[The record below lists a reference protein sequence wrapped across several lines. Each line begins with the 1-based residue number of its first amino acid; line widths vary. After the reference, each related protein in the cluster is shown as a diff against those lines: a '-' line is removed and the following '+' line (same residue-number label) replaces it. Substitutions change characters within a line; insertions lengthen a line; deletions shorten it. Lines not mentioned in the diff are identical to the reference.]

1 MELLL
6 LSNSTNPGRGFLEH
20 AREAIRDV
28 LGGRDRLLFVPW
40 AGTRPQEYTDRVAH
54 ALAPA
59 GVRVEGLDRRRAEQQ
74 LAAAQAVFVGGGN
87 TFRLVKALQESGLMA
102 LLRERARAAGVYI
115 GSSAG
120 SNLACPTLRTTNDMP
135 IVSPPSFETLGLLP
149 FQINPH
155 YLDADPAS
163 VHMGETREQRIEEFL
178 EDNDMAVLGLR
189 EGSWL
194 RGSGTSLHLGGSAGA
209 RLFHRGR
216 APRELDRGADVSY
229 LLAGRY
235 RYDVGVEG

>member
-6 LSNSTNPGRGFLEH
+6 LSNSTSPGRGFLEH
-20 AREAIRDV
+20 AREAIGDV

-40 AGTRPQEYTDRVAH
+40 AGSRHREYTDRVAH

-59 GVRVEGLDRRRAEQQ
+59 GVSVEGLDARQAPAQ

-87 TFRLVKALQESGLMA
+87 TFRLVKALQEAGLMG
-102 LLRERARAAGVYI
+102 LLGEQARAAGVYI

-135 IVSPPSFETLGLLP
+135 IVAPPSFETLGLLP

-163 VHMGETREQRIEEFL
+163 VHMGETRQQRIEEFL
-178 EDNDMAVLGLR
+178 EDNDVAVLGLR

-194 RGSGTSLHLGGSAGA
+194 RGSGPTLRLGGTAGA
-209 RLFHRGR
+209 RLFQRGH
-216 APRELDRGADVSY
+216 APQELDPGAEVSS
-229 LLAGRY
+229 LLTGRY
-235 RYDVGVEG
+235 RYDVGPEA